1 LEQDIKPD
9 SQVKV
14 TSFRERI
21 SNYIQLTKPGIMVLL
36 VLEAITAMVVAA
48 RRNTDLTSVV
58 FLAIAGILA
67 SGGSAAINQ
76 YIERDKDVLMTRT
89 DWRPVATHQIP
100 PKNALIFGIL
110 SVAVSLVLAVVVF
123 NSVTMLMILLGA
135 LSYVFLYTLF
145 LKPRTEWNIVIG
157 GIAGV
162 FPALAGW
169 SAVTG
174 SVGIPALFI
183 GFLVFLWTPPHFWG
197 LSMKYKEDYVKTGY
211 PMLPVVKSEK
221 QVINWIVLSSIPL
234 FVFSLLPALI
244 PSLGSLGLI
253 YDAIAAAIAVPFIA
267 VDIKMIKEPTR
278 DNGFKAFLVSLP
290 YMFVLFG
297 AMIAAAII

>member
-1 LEQDIKPD
+1 
-9 SQVKV
+9 V
-14 TSFRERI
+14 
-21 SNYIQLTKPGIMVLL
+21 QLTKPGIMVLL

-48 RRNTDLTSVV
+48 RRDTSFMAVV
-58 FLAIAGILA
+58 YLAIAGILA

-100 PKNALIFGIL
+100 PRNALIFGIL
-110 SVAVSLVLAVVVF
+110 SVTISLIIAQVIF
-123 NSVTMLMILLGA
+123 NFVTMLMVLLGA
-135 LSYVFLYTLF
+135 LSYIFLYTIF

-162 FPALAGW
+162 FPALTGW
-169 SAVTG
+169 AATTG
-174 SVGIPALFI
+174 SVGAPALFI

-244 PSLGSLGLI
+244 PVLGSFGLVYYVI
-253 YDAIAAAIAVPFIA
+253 AGAIAIPFIA

-278 DNGFKAFLVSLP
+278 DNGFRAFLVSLP

-297 AMIAAAII
+297 AMIAAVII